1 MYFMR
6 HGQSVFNER
15 EGCSGVDP
23 NLPDACLSDLG
34 HKQVSK
40 AAKALAGRG
49 FKRIVASPYTRALE
63 TASIVAAA
71 LDLSVEV
78 EPLIGERRLYS
89 CDVGT
94 PARQLMKNWPQVDFK
109 DFSGENWWLPFPES
123 AQSLQ
128 RRVRDFEAKWAGDK
142 DWRKTL
148 FVSHYYFINAATGA
162 TPQNTE
168 IAVWDG

>member
-6 HGQSVFNER
+6 HGQSVFNAM
-15 EGCSGVDP
+15 EGCSGTDP
-23 NLPDACLSDLG
+23 NFPDACLSDLG
-34 HKQVSK
+34 HKQASK
-40 AAKALAGRG
+40 AAKGLVDRE
-49 FKRIVASPYTRALE
+49 FKHIVTSPYTRAIE
-63 TASIVAAA
+63 TGLIVAAA

-94 PARQLMKNWPQVDFK
+94 PASQLMKDWPQVDFN
-109 DFSGENWWLPFPES
+109 DFSGESWWLPFPES
-123 AQSLQ
+123 AQDLQ
-128 RRVRDFEAKWAGDK
+128 RRVRDFEAKWIGHQ

-168 IAVWDG
+168 IAVWEG